1 MKRMIRKLFPVIIP
15 VAALVVSMTAE
26 SAVPSVI
33 AKKKTVLSISLN
45 KKKLSLEINGTYT
58 LKAKVKPAKA
68 KSGVKWKSSAPK
80 IASVT
85 SKGKIKAKSAGKA
98 KITATVRYK
107 KKTKKAVCTVTVTE
121 KNPGRSGQ
129 TAAPGQNGTPV
140 QTIAPS
146 QTAAPVQSPVPDQ
159 PVQVP
164 VTAIK
169 QEGDININVGETFAL
184 KPVIEPATA
193 SLSGCTL
200 SSRKDYVASVGADG
214 LITAKYPGAT
224 DITIASKANP
234 DVKAVVRV
242 WVGADFTPPEGFN
255 QENDQIAHGKLE
267 DIRYDTPY
275 RMSGFANARLW
286 LPPDYSDQGEYNL
299 LFCLHGGGGNE
310 KYWTDD
316 HGGDNDGC
324 CGDKVLDNLYAAGE
338 MEDTIVVFT
347 SGVITYDKEKE
358 YPGVAKG
365 EFAGK
370 ADPDYR
376 LLEFEIL
383 NTLLPY
389 MEDFYPVMTGP
400 EHTAMCGLSMGC
412 AQTMETAFKNPD
424 YFGYVGCFSAGPLDE
439 KNQTFIT
446 TKETAEL
453 LNSKFKLMFFG
464 TGELDTMRDD
474 GMRYFIK
481 NCSGLGLDNVFC
493 EVPGRGHDDL
503 CWDHCLRAFMKYA
516 FKIK

>member
-1 MKRMIRKLFPVIIP
+1 MKRKIQKLLPVIIP
-15 VAALVVSMTAE
+15 VTALVVCMTAE

-33 AKKKTVLSISLN
+33 AKKKTALSISLN
-45 KKKLSLEINGTYT
+45 KKKFSLEKKGTYT
-58 LKAKVKPAKA
+58 LKAKVKPTKV
-68 KSGVKWKSSAPK
+68 KSNVKWKSSAPK

-85 SKGKIKAKSAGKA
+85 SKGKIKAKSTGKA

-107 KKTKKAVCTVTVTE
+107 STTKKAVCTVTVTE
-121 KNPGRSGQ
+121 KSQSQSGQ
-129 TAAPGQNGTPV
+129 TAAPSQTTAPGQTTV
-140 QTIAPS
+140 PS
-146 QTAAPVQSPVPDQ
+146 QSPAPDQ
-159 PVQVP
+159 PVQEVP

-169 QEGDININVGETFAL
+169 QEGEVNINVGETFAL

-193 SLSGCTL
+193 SLSDCTL

-214 LITAKYPGAT
+214 VITAKYPGAT
-224 DITIASKANP
+224 EITIASKANP

-242 WVGADFTPPEGFN
+242 WVGDDFTPPEGFN
-255 QENDQIAHGKLE
+255 QENDQIEHGKLE
-267 DIRYDTPY
+267 DIRYDSPY
-275 RMSGFANARLW
+275 RKLGFANARLW
-286 LPPDYSDQGEYNL
+286 LPPNYSENGEYNL
-299 LFCLHGGGGNE
+299 LFCLHGGGANE

-324 CGDKVLDNLYAAGE
+324 CGDKVLDNLYATGE

-347 SGVITYDKEKE
+347 SGVITYDAEKE
-358 YPGVAKG
+358 YPGVDKG
-365 EFAGK
+365 EFVGK
-370 ADPDYR
+370 VDPDYR

-389 MEDFYPVMTGP
+389 MEDTYPVMTGP
-400 EHTAMCGLSMGC
+400 EHTAICGLSMGC

-424 YFGYVGCFSAGPLDE
+424 YFSYVGCFSAGPLDE

-464 TGELDTMRDD
+464 TGELDTMRED

-481 NCSGLGLDNVFC
+481 NCSDLGMDSVFY
-493 EVPGRGHDDL
+493 EVPGRGHDDP

-516 FKIK
+516 FK